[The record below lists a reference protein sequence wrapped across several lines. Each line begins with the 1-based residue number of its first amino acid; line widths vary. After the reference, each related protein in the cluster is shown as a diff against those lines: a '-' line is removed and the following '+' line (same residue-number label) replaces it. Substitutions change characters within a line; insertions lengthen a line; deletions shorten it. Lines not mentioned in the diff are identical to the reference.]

1 MNDQWA
7 RPYHFQGLPRLGDSE
22 DMPELLKG
30 DIMFANI
37 KTVQIRIN
45 FC

>member
-1 MNDQWA
+1 MNDWWV
-7 RPYHFQGLPRLGDSE
+7 RPYHLQGLTRLGDFE
-22 DMPELLKG
+22 DMPELSNEDL
-30 DIMFANI
+30 MFANM